1 MELLIPG
8 LILVGLMVY
17 ASTRIKRN
25 AAQAFEQETI
35 ETADYILTKP
45 AGMLQ
50 VINGDPTLAF
60 EAYSKEI
67 GTVGRKDFRIVTAT
81 IRILDAQLQNMGEKL
96 AEFNEVIG
104 DQHYTVTES

>member
-35 ETADYILTKP
+35 ETAEYTLTKP

-50 VINGDPTLAF
+50 VINGDPGLAF

-67 GTVGRKDFRIVTAT
+67 GTVGRKDFRMVTAT
-81 IRILDAQLQNMGEKL
+81 ILI
-96 AEFNEVIG
+96 F
-104 DQHYTVTES
+104 